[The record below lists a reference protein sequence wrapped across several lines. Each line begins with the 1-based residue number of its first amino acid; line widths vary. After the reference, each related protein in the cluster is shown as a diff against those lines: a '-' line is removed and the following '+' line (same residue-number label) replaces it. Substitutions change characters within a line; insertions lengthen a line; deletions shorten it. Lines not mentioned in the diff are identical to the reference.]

1 MIEARQDRDRLL
13 KSEFFW
19 DNRKKAY
26 PVSNEIDKE
35 FFLSC
40 LEKEREP

>member
-13 KSEFFW
+13 KYVFFW

-40 LEKEREP
+40 LEKERKP